1 MDRIGTTKNRA
12 SRNKSPVPKNN
23 KENLLPTPSPS
34 SSGLRTRGFKN
45 NMRRVPSFNRIINT
59 AGVPVMSLKSTSNHS
74 VNFQQNNDYKQIS
87 AVSSMDM
94 SSADAAAGL
103 RRGGDAGGGEME
115 HFLNSKLDA
124 AHSSTGPPL
133 LLFGFNLSNR
143 FSRKIQFC
151 ICAGGVFLFTLLYG
165 YLQELMAVQIFS
177 RDLALFLAS
186 IQFFGYTFWAYFLRT
201 VIAVIQKKSGN
212 TSPYKRSG
220 LLLEHNSSGSNGVF
234 STSKVPLTAYI
245 GISLLRALDL
255 GMTNSAMRYINYP
268 AKTLIKS
275 SRVIFT
281 MLIGVIVSKK
291 KYSKR
296 EYFNIF
302 TMFIGLII
310 FLHADASQAAIFQP
324 LGVLMLITSL
334 TCDGFITNWS
344 ETIMRQHNVD
354 QDEYIFRLYSI
365 AFLAITLVAHYRGEM
380 IRGINFMTT
389 PGTVQEILTG
399 TEPTWSVN
407 GKFFVIVMFSTSGFF
422 GSSAAAAITKHF
434 GALPMS
440 ITSTARKATTLFLS
454 FALFGND
461 CSLEHIVGVA
471 VFISALLMKATS
483 KSMKGS
489 EKHPP
494 PHYSFQMTPSI
505 SMVDMEMADEN
516 QEGKAIV

>member
-1 MDRIGTTKNRA
+1 
-12 SRNKSPVPKNN
+12 
-23 KENLLPTPSPS
+23 
-34 SSGLRTRGFKN
+34 
-45 NMRRVPSFNRIINT
+45 
-59 AGVPVMSLKSTSNHS
+59 
-74 VNFQQNNDYKQIS
+74 
-87 AVSSMDM
+87 
-94 SSADAAAGL
+94 
-103 RRGGDAGGGEME
+103 
-115 HFLNSKLDA
+115 
-124 AHSSTGPPL
+124 
-133 LLFGFNLSNR
+133 
-143 FSRKIQFC
+143 
-151 ICAGGVFLFTLLYG
+151 
-165 YLQELMAVQIFS
+165 
-177 RDLALFLAS
+177 
-186 IQFFGYTFWAYFLRT
+186 
-201 VIAVIQKKSGN
+201 
-212 TSPYKRSG
+212 
-220 LLLEHNSSGSNGVF
+220 
-234 STSKVPLTAYI
+234 
-245 GISLLRALDL
+245 
-255 GMTNSAMRYINYP
+255 
-268 AKTLIKS
+268 
-275 SRVIFT
+275 

-344 ETIMRQHNVD
+344 ETIMKQHNVD

-399 TEPTWSVN
+399 KEPTWSVN
-407 GKFFVIVMFSTSGFF
+407 GKIFVIVMFSTSGFF

-489 EKHPP
+489 EKHSP